1 MARLAL
7 YTLKY
12 IDKSAGYK
20 HDLFSDDPDFNMTRL
35 WTVIQKQ
42 VMTGAGGTQEKWA
55 ARLTPC

>member
-20 HDLFSDDPDFNMTRL
+20 HDLFSDDPGLPLGWISESNRIEYEHL
-35 WTVIQKQ
+35 
-42 VMTGAGGTQEKWA
+42 
-55 ARLTPC
+55 

>member
-20 HDLFSDDPDFNMTRL
+20 HDLFSDDQLGWISESNRIEYEHL
-35 WTVIQKQ
+35 
-42 VMTGAGGTQEKWA
+42 
-55 ARLTPC
+55 